1 MYTVNMKYR
10 ITCEYIDVSNNMK
23 TYISFFPLHFK
34 VGDFSRPNT
43 LYIYWVEK
51 KCFNP
56 TRCLYTI
63 FLFYSLPPCG
73 RIKPF

>member
-51 KCFNP
+51 NVLILLVVYTQFFCFIVYP
-56 TRCLYTI
+56 RAD
-63 FLFYSLPPCG
+63 G
-73 RIKPF
+73 